1 MESQLRWFDI
11 LIAFLL
17 LALMTIAGTWG
28 AKDETEEDYLI
39 GGRNVPDWKLAGTIS
54 AGLIGGGVLLVFSEY
69 TFRYGVS
76 AFFILGGIILGTL
89 ATIPI
94 ALRFKKIADRQSFYT
109 LPDLYAYEW
118 GTRAG
123 LLSTLIISLWTIGF
137 VIMQL
142 ISAGEILAEMTQW
155 HYWTGV
161 VIAALTVASYLV
173 ISGFRAVVI
182 TDVLQY
188 MALILL
194 LILIWPIAVNKIG
207 WGGLSNAFATAN
219 SQHLDMGNALGFF
232 ILGFLNMLVSAD
244 MWQRFYAARSEKD
257 ARRGLILSAILVS
270 LAGLLLLVPPLFA
283 RAVLPNVAPNRALIE
298 SLKLLLP
305 RALLGFGLVGI
316 LSTVVATL
324 DTMVFILGISVGHD
338 MRVQQLNKP
347 VEDRVR
353 TTRIA
358 IVVALVIGSLLA
370 ILYRQL
376 LNTGLA
382 LSSLGLVLAPSLIFR
397 VVNLKPSPFA
407 VNLGMALGLAT
418 AFFLIIGNF
427 FISNLLSP
435 ENTLYALGMAI
446 AGTALGAL
454 ISKVRSK

>member
-1 MESQLRWFDI
+1 MTSQLRWFDI

-17 LALMTIAGTWG
+17 LAFMTVAGTWR
-28 AKDETEEDYLI
+28 ARDETEEDYLV
-39 GGRNVPDWKLAGTIS
+39 GGRDVPDWKLAGTIS

-69 TFRYGVS
+69 TFRYGIS

-94 ALRFKKIADRQSFYT
+94 ALRFKPIADRQSFYT

-137 VIMQL
+137 IIMQL

-155 HYWTGV
+155 PYWSGV
-161 VIAALTVASYLV
+161 VIAALTVASYLI

-194 LILIWPIAVNKIG
+194 LILVWPIAVNKIG
-207 WGGLSNAFATAN
+207 FGGLFTAFKTAN
-219 SQHLDMGNALGFF
+219 SQHLDVGNALGFF
-232 ILGFLNMLVSAD
+232 FLGFLNMLVSAD
-244 MWQRFYAARSEKD
+244 MWQRFYAARSQKD
-257 ARRGLILSAILVS
+257 AKRGLILSAILVT
-270 LAGLLLLVPPLFA
+270 LAGVLLFLPPLFA
-283 RAVLPNVAPNRALIE
+283 RAVLPDVAPNRALIE

-305 RALLGFGLVGI
+305 RLLLGFGLVAI

-338 MRVQQLNKP
+338 MRVQQFNKP

-358 IVVALVIGSLLA
+358 ILVALAFGSLLS
-370 ILYRQL
+370 ILYQQL

-397 VVNLKPSPFA
+397 VFNRKPSPFA
-407 VNLGMALGLAT
+407 TELGMALGLAT
-418 AFFLIIGNF
+418 AVILIIGNF

-435 ENTLYALGMAI
+435 ENTLYALAT
-446 AGTALGAL
+446 AVVGTAVGSV
-454 ISKVRSK
+454 ISKVRSS